1 MIYKLP
7 FYNMFKNSSS
17 DAYCAA
23 SVTNFTDKDYF
34 VNIVKYLDG
43 YCELKKMSEINRS
56 SNTLIKCETNLKKIV
71 KEKRNR
77 YNCDMLKSNLV
88 KKFRY
93 ENDND
98 YRKTLDKLK
107 KSTKNYKTLT
117 DKECF
122 YMMYRQNVVLYTKKM
137 NKSCLPYLED
147 IISYY
152 FQEKNKRDNFANIYI
167 QKMSLYIS
175 KHLYNI
181 ILSFN
186 NKLKNEN
193 IVLWLS

>member
-1 MIYKLP
+1 
-7 FYNMFKNSSS
+7 
-17 DAYCAA
+17 
-23 SVTNFTDKDYF
+23 
-34 VNIVKYLDG
+34 
-43 YCELKKMSEINRS
+43 
-56 SNTLIKCETNLKKIV
+56 
-71 KEKRNR
+71 
-77 YNCDMLKSNLV
+77 
-88 KKFRY
+88 
-93 ENDND
+93 
-98 YRKTLDKLK
+98 
-107 KSTKNYKTLT
+107 
-117 DKECF
+117 
-122 YMMYRQNVVLYTKKM
+122 MYRQNVVLYTKKM

-175 KHLYNI
+175 IHLYNI